1 MCRLS
6 YAVGMAEATVKHR
19 RGLVSNGKK
28 VEFLLEQ
35 VNIEIKEMQAEN
47 KQLKAELEIAEKP
60 EEVLSSFMLRVI
72 RVAEWVQL
80 KLLSTIPLHQWLT
93 AHYSIASMLDCSTT
107 PLHQCLT
114 VPLLHYPIFT
124 LTGHDQCPIRGELHA
139 QMTGGVVVD
148 SSSSSS
154 FSSSSTMKKVYPG
167 QMTTFVIFA
176 SLVVVCGGL
185 MLGYD
190 IGIYGGVTAMSYFL
204 EPFFPDVYRKEQ
216 GIVSSNQYCKFDSHK
231 LTFFTSSLY
240 LAALVVQWPASYST
254 SKHGPFNAAAIHVAM
269 LYIGRLLLGLGVG
282 FVIQAAPL
290 YLSEMAPSKSRGSL
304 NTMFQLMI
312 TIGILVANLVNY
324 STNKIKGWWGWRLIL
339 GLAAVLAAIVL
350 LCSIS
355 LPDTPNSMIN
365 RGVSEEDVKKNFR
378 RLRGTEE
385 VHEEYQDLCDAC
397 ANATKAA
404 NNNNNKLAIFHRKYV
419 PHMVMTFLIPFFQQL
434 TGINVIMFYAP
445 VLFQTLGFGNDAS
458 LMSAVITGLVNVAAT
473 GVAFLVVDRHGRGA
487 SDAPI
492 TVALVCVYVAGFA
505 WSWGPLGW
513 LVPIEIFPLEIRSTG
528 QGVNANIN
536 MLMTF
541 VIGQVFLGLLCA
553 TKFGLFFIFAFFVLS
568 MTLFVAF
575 FLPETKGI
583 PIEDMS
589 KVWS

>member
-1 MCRLS
+1 MAGGA
-6 YAVGMAEATVKHR
+6 AVV
-19 RGLVSNGKK
+19 
-28 VEFLLEQ
+28 
-35 VNIEIKEMQAEN
+35 
-47 KQLKAELEIAEKP
+47 
-60 EEVLSSFMLRVI
+60 
-72 RVAEWVQL
+72 
-80 KLLSTIPLHQWLT
+80 
-93 AHYSIASMLDCSTT
+93 
-107 PLHQCLT
+107 
-114 VPLLHYPIFT
+114 
-124 LTGHDQCPIRGELHA
+124 
-139 QMTGGVVVD
+139 

-154 FSSSSTMKKVYPG
+154 S
-167 QMTTFVIFA
+167 MTALVIFA
-176 SLVVVCGGL
+176 SLVAACGGL

-190 IGIYGGVTAMSYFL
+190 IGISGGVTAMSSFL
-204 EPFFPDVYRKEQ
+204 QPFFPDVYRKEQ

-240 LAALVVQWPASYST
+240 LAALLVQWPASYST
-254 SKHGPFNAAAIHVAM
+254 SKHGRKLSIIIGAVIFLLGAAFNAAAIHVAM

-304 NTMFQLMI
+304 NTIFQLMI
-312 TIGILVANLVNY
+312 TIGILLANLVNY
-324 STNKIKGWWGWRLIL
+324 ATNKIQGGWGWRLSL
-339 GLAAVLAAIVL
+339 GLAALPAAIVL
-350 LCSIS
+350 LGSIS
-355 LPDTPNSMIN
+355 LPDTPNSMIQ
-365 RGVSEEDVKKNFR
+365 RGASEEDVKKNLQR
-378 RLRGTEE
+378 IRGTDD

-404 NNNNNKLAIFHRKYV
+404 NNNNNNKLAIFQRKYV
-419 PHMVMTFLIPFFQQL
+419 PQMVMTFLIPFFQQL

-473 GVAFLVVDRHGRGA
+473 GVAFLVVDRYGRRPLFLEGGLQMLLSQVIIGSLIWKVFGVAGVA
-487 SDAPI
+487 SVSKGYAYGI
-492 TVALVCVYVAGFA
+492 VALICVYVAGFA

-513 LVPIEIFPLEIRSTG
+513 LVPSEIFPLEIRSTG
-528 QGVNANIN
+528 QGINATIN

-541 VIGQVFLGLLCA
+541 VIGQVFLSLLCA

-589 KVWS
+589 KVWSQHWFWRRFVPSEDSTRRVEMV

>member
-1 MCRLS
+1 
-6 YAVGMAEATVKHR
+6 MA
-19 RGLVSNGKK
+19 
-28 VEFLLEQ
+28 
-35 VNIEIKEMQAEN
+35 
-47 KQLKAELEIAEKP
+47 
-60 EEVLSSFMLRVI
+60 
-72 RVAEWVQL
+72 
-80 KLLSTIPLHQWLT
+80 
-93 AHYSIASMLDCSTT
+93 
-107 PLHQCLT
+107 
-114 VPLLHYPIFT
+114 
-124 LTGHDQCPIRGELHA
+124 
-139 QMTGGVVVD
+139 GGAAVVD
-148 SSSSSS
+148 SSS
-154 FSSSSTMKKVYPG
+154 KVYPG
-167 QMTTFVIFA
+167 RMSAFVIFA
-176 SLVVVCGGL
+176 SLVAACGGL

-190 IGIYGGVTAMSYFL
+190 IGISGGVTAMSSFL
-204 EPFFPDVYRKEQ
+204 QPFFPDVYRKEQ

-240 LAALVVQWPASYST
+240 LAALLVQWPASYST
-254 SKHGPFNAAAIHVAM
+254 SKHGRKLSIIIGAVIFLLGAAFNAAAIHVAM

-304 NTMFQLMI
+304 NTIFQLMI

-324 STNKIKGWWGWRLIL
+324 ATNKIQGGWGWRLSL
-339 GLAAVLAAIVL
+339 GLAALPAAIVL
-350 LCSIS
+350 LGSIS
-355 LPDTPNSMIN
+355 LPDTPNSMIE
-365 RGVSEEDVKKNFR
+365 RGASEEDVKKNLR
-378 RLRGTEE
+378 RIRGTDD

-397 ANATKAA
+397 ANASKAA
-404 NNNNNKLAIFHRKYV
+404 NNNNNNKLAIFQRKYV
-419 PHMVMTFLIPFFQQL
+419 PQMVMTFLIPFFQQL

-473 GVAFLVVDRHGRGA
+473 GVAFLVVDRYGRRPLFLEGGLQMLLSQVIIGSLIWKVFGVAGVA
-487 SDAPI
+487 SVSKGYAYGI
-492 TVALVCVYVAGFA
+492 VALICVYVAGFA

-513 LVPIEIFPLEIRSTG
+513 LVPSEIFPLEIRSTG
-528 QGVNANIN
+528 QGINATIN

-541 VIGQVFLGLLCA
+541 VIGQVFLSLLCA

-589 KVWS
+589 KVWSQHWFWRRFVPCEDSTRRVEMV